1 MQIQIGQDDGVL
13 HGGVPKLVV
22 LTITEGEKQIS
33 FPFQADQPISAIYVA
48 AQKAFGNPTLINSS
62 PVWAESRAVGMSQ
75 SIDTVVTTV
84 LPNDKIQKRDIVR
97 YTGKPSEDGDDLKPG
112 HIYRVLK
119 TSASQIEMMDDASP
133 NPIRL
138 TVPVGDVVLSE
149 KAKPVTTV
157 KKTTFETT
165 HVCQNC
171 NHIFALL
178 KNKSGVYAGQCPE
191 CNTAASV
198 TL

>member
-22 LTITEGEKQIS
+22 LTIIDGEKQIS

-48 AQKAFGNPTLINSS
+48 AQKAFGS
-62 PVWAESRAVGMSQ
+62 PVLEFMQASLKLATAPVDKVIADAAMN
-75 SIDTVVTTV
+75 V
-84 LPNDKIQKRDIVR
+84 KIQKRDLVR
-97 YTGKPSEDGDDLKPG
+97 YTGKPSEEGDDLKPG

-149 KAKPVTTV
+149 KAKPVTAV

>member
-33 FPFQADQPISAIYVA
+33 FPFQADQPISAIYAA
-48 AQKAFGNPTLINSS
+48 AQKAFGHPTVETVTMAS
-62 PVWAESRAVGMSQ
+62 PQAFFEVAAKTVAVSVG
-75 SIDTVVTTV
+75 
-84 LPNDKIQKRDIVR
+84 KIQKRDLVK
-97 YTGKPSEDGDDLKPG
+97 YTGNPSEEGDDLKPG

-119 TSASQIEMMDDASP
+119 MSATQIEMIDDASP

-138 TVPVGDVVLSE
+138 AVPVGDVVLFD

-157 KKTTFETT
+157 KQTVFETT
-165 HVCQNC
+165 HVCIKC
-171 NHIFALL
+171 NHIFSLL
-178 KNKSGVYAGQCPE
+178 KNKAGAYEGNCPE
-191 CNTAASV
+191 CNTRASV